1 MKPSRMLRALMRAG
15 PVCGGGGLRTRW
27 PERIG
32 NEQIAGK
39 GSSHLHIAHLCAY
52 LTITHTDEERDPL
65 KFTCWPK
72 AEPPH
77 DIGEN

>member
-15 PVCGGGGLRTRW
+15 PVWGGGGLRTRW

>member
-1 MKPSRMLRALMRAG
+1 MLRALMRAG

-32 NEQIAGK
+32 NEQIDRK

-52 LTITHTDEERDPL
+52 LTITHTDEERNHSEAKGPTEVHTL
-65 KFTCWPK
+65 ALLP
-72 AEPPH
+72 
-77 DIGEN
+77 